1 MKIDATYDYDRR
13 HGGPYDRGGADC
25 YYGRGFQP
33 HYMVFPYIGD
43 TLKGVRIE
51 RAGMTLED
59 LQAYEA
65 GYLDARADGDLKE
78 WD

>member
-1 MKIDATYDYDRR
+1 MKIDVTYDRR

-33 HYMVFPYIGD
+33 HYYISG
-43 TLKGVRIE
+43 TLKGIRIE
-51 RAGMTLED
+51 RAGMSLEE

-65 GYLDARADGDLKE
+65 GYLDACADGDLKE

>member
-1 MKIDATYDYDRR
+1 MKIDATYDHDRR
-13 HGGPYDRGGADC
+13 HGGPYDRGKADY
-25 YYGRGFQP
+25 YYGREFQP
-33 HYMVFPYIGD
+33 HYMVFPNIDD
-43 TLKGVRIE
+43 TLKGIRIE

-65 GYLDARADGDLKE
+65 GYLEARADGDLKE

>member
-1 MKIDATYDYDRR
+1 MKIDATYNYDRR
-13 HGGPYDRGGADC
+13 NGSPYDCGGAD
-25 YYGRGFQP
+25 YFYGRNFQP
-33 HYMVFPYIGD
+33 HMYLGSK
-43 TLKGVRIE
+43 LKGIRIE